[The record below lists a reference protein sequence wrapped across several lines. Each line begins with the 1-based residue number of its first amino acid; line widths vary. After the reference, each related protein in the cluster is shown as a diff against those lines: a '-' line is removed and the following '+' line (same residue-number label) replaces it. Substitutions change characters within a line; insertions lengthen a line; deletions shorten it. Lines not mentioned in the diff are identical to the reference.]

1 MASMGNREVWVCCL
15 ECYSGQAALRGR
27 DQKTIGADGVVVKS
41 SGEKLPVVG
50 RKDAVDNSWTSG
62 GIVYLDVDIDLVPGM
77 LLKGGMG
84 LRRRLAPPGPSR
96 LLANVTW
103 CQRLAG
109 RMFNWVA

>member
-62 GIVYLDVDIDLVPGM
+62 GIVYLDVDMDLIPGM

-84 LRRRLAPPGPSR
+84 LEALGASRPIPPFS
-96 LLANVTW
+96 
-103 CQRLAG
+103 QRDMVSEVG
-109 RMFNWVA
+109 W